1 MRNRKWF
8 NTVDFLI
15 YIWSSFWRRVEKIG
29 KKQIEIFNDDLISLF
44 TGSGVGSP
52 SGSLQAC
59 PSPPLQA
66 PSGSYVQGIQ
76 KQPGQI
82 QHTDPQ

>member
-1 MRNRKWF
+1 MRNKKWL
-8 NTVDFLI
+8 NSVDFLI
-15 YIWSSFWRRVEKIG
+15 FEAHFGEGG
-29 KKQIEIFNDDLISLF
+29 KKIEKTFNDDLIPLF